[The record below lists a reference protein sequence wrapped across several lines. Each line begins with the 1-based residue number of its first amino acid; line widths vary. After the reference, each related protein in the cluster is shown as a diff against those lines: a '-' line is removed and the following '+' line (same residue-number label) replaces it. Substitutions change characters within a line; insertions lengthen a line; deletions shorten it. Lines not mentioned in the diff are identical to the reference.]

1 MVKDISKSKLNKL
14 LELNKKLI
22 SENDHSKRMI
32 LLSDSIKN
40 MLNVDRCTVFM
51 HDEQSSS
58 FWSVCLDG
66 ISFLEV
72 PDDTGMVGEAFKT
85 QKALIVNDVEHSP
98 LFNDIIDQS
107 IKYHTKNIMTIPIF
121 GYDKKII
128 GVMQLL
134 NKIDGS
140 AGFSEEDE
148 KVLSY
153 VISHI
158 SAYLEV
164 MLQEK

>member
-1 MVKDISKSKLNKL
+1 MVKDISESKLNKL
-14 LELNKKLI
+14 LELNKKLV
-22 SENDHSKRMI
+22 SENDHSKRMS

-58 FWSVCLDG
+58 FWSICLDG

-72 PDDTGMVGEAFKT
+72 PDNTGMVGEVLKT
-85 QKALIVNDVEHSP
+85 QKTIIVNDAKNSP
-98 LFNDIIDQS
+98 LFNDIIDTS
-107 IKYHTKNIMTIPIF
+107 IGYHTKNIMTMPIF

-128 GVMQLL
+128 GVIQLL

-140 AGFSEEDE
+140 PGFTEEDQ

-164 MLQEK
+164 MMQEK